1 VHGTNAHA
9 SESKNAVELGLHRQ
23 ASSRYRL
30 SHSPEFLAAEPGSL
44 SFRYLLFLLRTFHEF
59 GLWRGVAA
67 SRRAGVAICIRHL
80 FIAIA
85 RVALVVFVEF
95 LTDFRLGIS
104 LEILIDA
111 LVVFVCASAVRN
123 LAVTRGK
130 IVILE
135 GCRKNCAGLG
145 CSVSVDPRRD

>member
-1 VHGTNAHA
+1 MLGIAYGF
-9 SESKNAVELGLHRQ
+9 EQGLHLLH
-23 ASSRYRL
+23 RL
-30 SHSPEFLAAEPGSL
+30 G
-44 SFRYLLFLLRTFHEF
+44 FRFRISDIVIHIGAF
-59 GLWRGVAA
+59 
-67 SRRAGVAICIRHL
+67 AG
-80 FIAIA
+80 F
-85 RVALVVFVEF
+85 FVEF

-104 LEILIDA
+104 LEILVDA
-111 LVVFVCASAVRN
+111 LVVFVCASAIRN